1 MSPRTS
7 RPGLLR
13 RSVAA
18 RLWAGLILLALG
30 LSALLGAAAWHS
42 RQAQQAADARLEALA
57 AKAETAQRWLTLTRS
72 NVLRIE
78 AVAASSDPVIEA
90 LYKDE
95 IPAVTAAVNALQRE
109 LDALELGES
118 DRRLMAA
125 VAHQR
130 QDMLSA
136 LARLRELKARQ
147 ESAAARDWLMQR
159 FRPAVAAYVAALED
173 FVNQQGL
180 ERREAQ
186 QQLAAARERA
196 WWRLGA
202 ALAALLALLGLAAVA
217 LVRSIQQPLAQALA
231 RAQRIAAGQLD
242 EGVAAAAAVPRP
254 DEFGALLQAMD
265 TMAQRLREAV
275 GSMRDGADSVSAA
288 SAQIAQGNQD
298 LSQRTE
304 AAAVSVEGTLQL
316 MHELAER
323 LARASGEARQASS
336 LAGAAAGTAGE
347 GAAVVRAVVQRMGEI
362 AESSQRVQTI
372 VGLIDTLAFQTNILA
387 LNAAVEAARAGEQG
401 RGFAVVAAEVRNLA
415 QRSAEAAREIRVLIG
430 SAGERVHSG
439 RELVEQAGHTMQRI
453 VEGVS
458 QVQRL
463 IDTLAEGAGQQ
474 HEGVSRAQQA
484 VGQLD
489 LMTQQNAALVEQSAA
504 AAQSL
509 HEQAQRLAGV
519 AGRFSV

>member
-1 MSPRTS
+1 MSPSIS

-125 VAHQR
+125 VARQR

-202 ALAALLALLGLAAVA
+202 ALAALLALLGLAAAA
-217 LVRSIQQPLAQALA
+217 LVRSIQQPWPRPWLA
-231 RAQRIAAGQLD
+231 RS
-242 EGVAAAAAVPRP
+242 
-254 DEFGALLQAMD
+254 AL
-265 TMAQRLREAV
+265 R
-275 GSMRDGADSVSAA
+275 
-288 SAQIAQGNQD
+288 
-298 LSQRTE
+298 
-304 AAAVSVEGTLQL
+304 
-316 MHELAER
+316 
-323 LARASGEARQASS
+323 RASWTRVRRRRLPCRARTSS
-336 LAGAAAGTAGE
+336 VPCSRPWTPWPSACARPWAACAT
-347 GAAVVRAVVQRMGEI
+347 VPTR
-362 AESSQRVQTI
+362 
-372 VGLIDTLAFQTNILA
+372 
-387 LNAAVEAARAGEQG
+387 
-401 RGFAVVAAEVRNLA
+401 
-415 QRSAEAAREIRVLIG
+415 
-430 SAGERVHSG
+430 
-439 RELVEQAGHTMQRI
+439 
-453 VEGVS
+453 
-458 QVQRL
+458 
-463 IDTLAEGAGQQ
+463 
-474 HEGVSRAQQA
+474 
-484 VGQLD
+484 
-489 LMTQQNAALVEQSAA
+489 
-504 AAQSL
+504 
-509 HEQAQRLAGV
+509 
-519 AGRFSV
+519 